1 MQYLM
6 QQVSEQARDLEI
18 QAQWLGMLC
27 VLTVDGMGVFHLI
40 CLFPDSF
47 LQKKGHTMQ

>member
-6 QQVSEQARDLEI
+6 QQVSEQARDLEF
-18 QAQWLGMLC
+18 QAQWLC
-27 VLTVDGMGVFHLI
+27 VLTVDGMGVFYLI
-40 CLFPDSF
+40 CLFPDPF